1 MAQLDSY
8 ATGRIPQHVLVESVK
23 ELLSKYP
30 NRYLEESTLINGGRK

>member
-8 ATGRIPQHVLVESVK
+8 AAGPNSSAWFVESVK

-30 NRYLEESTLINGGRK
+30 NRYLGGVNLN

>member
-8 ATGRIPQHVLVESVK
+8 AAGKIPQQGLVETVK

-30 NRYLEESTLINGGRK
+30 NRYLEESTLINGGSK